1 VPLDA
6 DRPAAVRAGGRPTMR
21 HVAEAAGVGV
31 ATVSRVIN
39 NSPGVSALT
48 RDAVQGSIDALGF
61 RPNFGARTLRRQRT
75 STIGL
80 VLGDI
85 LEPHQTALVAS
96 IGAAA
101 VAEGVQVV
109 ITSTDE
115 DEARERHA
123 VEELLARRVDGLV
136 LVPAGRDHQYLAAE
150 MAHGTKVVFVDRPAV
165 GLEVDAVL
173 TDNRGGARIAVTQ
186 LTAHGHRR
194 IAGFFDRTGLF
205 TAEERVAG
213 YADGLTDAGIAYEA
227 GLVHRGNPA
236 DARRIGAALRRLVT
250 RRPAVTAIFSGNGS
264 QTVTILN
271 ALQEMDYRPA
281 FMAFDDVPLANVL
294 TPAISVVS
302 QDAAGT
308 GRVAAELLFRRL
320 GGDTG
325 PVEQVRLATLLI
337 ARGSAERS
345 PEPRPRQPDRAESA
359 PAESAGPE
367 SPRGRREVSPPGGRR
382 P

>member
-1 VPLDA
+1 MTGPQPDEGF
-6 DRPAAVRAGGRPTMR
+6 RGRPTMR

-39 NSPGVSALT
+39 NSPGVSAPT
-48 RDAVQGSIDALGF
+48 RDAVREAVDALGF

-96 IGAAA
+96 VGAAM
-101 VAEGVQVV
+101 VAEGIQVV
-109 ITSTDE
+109 IASTDE
-115 DEARERHA
+115 DEGRERQA

-150 MAHGTKVVFVDRPAV
+150 MAHGTRVVFVDRPGV
-165 GLEVDAVL
+165 GIEADAVL
-173 TDNRGGARIAVTQ
+173 TDNRGGARTAVAQ

-213 YADGLTDAGIAYEA
+213 YADGLADAGIAYDA
-227 GLVHRGNPA
+227 ALVHRGNPA
-236 DARRIGAALRRLVT
+236 DARRIGAALRALMR

-271 ALQEMDYRPA
+271 ALRELPYRPA

-294 TPAISVVS
+294 TPGVSVVS

-308 GRVAAELLFRRL
+308 GKAAAELLFRRL
-320 GGDTG
+320 RGDTG
-325 PVEQVRLATLLI
+325 PPREVRLATFLI
-337 ARGSAERS
+337 PRGSAET
-345 PEPRPRQPDRAESA
+345 
-359 PAESAGPE
+359 
-367 SPRGRREVSPPGGRR
+367 PPG
-382 P
+382 PTPS